1 MITTLYRYFSANLDL
16 LYVGISTNPVSRLEQ
31 HSSDKSWIDDVA
43 SIKMEKF
50 ASRSD
55 AMLAEARA
63 IEIEQ
68 PLHNKANGSI
78 LSKIDC
84 PNEFVPYV
92 LNIAKDSLYL
102 QFLCDVRLTQTDKT
116 IWHGYASYIRL
127 GNWVCTQQKLI
138 AKRILCDVT
147 TISIA
152 TKKLVEFGYLERKE
166 RGSCEYR
173 IPKNMSYCGSWKH
186 FLTNDEEFNQGE
198 KE

>member
-1 MITTLYRYFSANLDL
+1 MEIEKSTPTNEIIAIPRWT
-16 LYVGISTNPVSRLEQ
+16 TNPDTGEIVEASITIKA
-31 HSSDKSWIDDVA
+31 SSTDKSRVVA
-43 SIKMEKF
+43 AKKRGINKKNQSPY
-50 ASRSD
+50 D
-55 AMLAEARA
+55 AW
-63 IEIEQ
+63 
-68 PLHNKANGSI
+68 NS
-78 LSKIDC
+78 
-84 PNEFVPYV
+84 
-92 LNIAKDSLYL
+92 LNTSKDSLYL
-102 QFLCDVRLTQTDKT
+102 QLLCDVRLTQTDKT

-173 IPKNMSYCGSWKH
+173 IPKDMSYCGSWKH